1 MNLTEGI
8 FNELSEKSY
17 ETFVKKYSLASV
29 LNQENQNVIDRTGR
43 SFYGLIAIFGAN
55 YCRMFSDIAVYN
67 IQTM

>member
-17 ETFVKKYSLASV
+17 ETFVKKYSLALV
-29 LNQENQNVIDRTGR
+29 LNQGNQNVIDRTGR

-55 YCRMFSDIAVYN
+55 YCRIFSDITVHS
-67 IQTM
+67 IHTM